1 MRILI
6 LSQWYAPEPMR
17 FLPEMAQSLQ
27 RLGHDVEVLT
37 GFPNWPSGRIYPDY
51 RLRPRQVEL
60 LDGVR
65 VVRVPLYPNH
75 GTSAVGRAANLGSFV
90 ASAVA
95 GGAVSVRRADVVYAI
110 QPPTTCFAAW
120 ALSRLWRVPYA
131 FEVQDM
137 WPETLTSTGFVANR
151 HALALVDAY
160 CRWCYRT
167 AAAIRVTSP
176 GFRDN
181 LIRKGVD
188 SSKVVFIPN
197 WVDTDFYVPRH
208 GPPSAGMASIP
219 AGFRILYAGTIGLA
233 QCLATVLDAASALV
247 ERTDVQFLFAGEG
260 LELPQLKEA
269 ARARGLHNVVFLGRR
284 PLDEMPQLY
293 ALADAFLVSLKKD
306 PLFSITIPHKTLT
319 YMAAGKPI
327 LAMAEGDLADLI
339 QASGCGLVS
348 PPGDGAALARRIV
361 ELTSLHATELAAM
374 GRRGRA
380 TACQTFGRERLVQ
393 RLGQMLLAT
402 TRSAT
407 MHPSDAGAEDSLPD
421 THAPSSVA

>member
-37 GFPNWPSGRIYPDY
+37 GFPNWPNGRIYPGY
-51 RLRPRQVEL
+51 RLRLRQVEI

-65 VVRVPLYPNH
+65 VVRVPLYPNY
-75 GTSAVGRAANLGSFV
+75 GRSAVGRAANLGSFV

-120 ALSRLWRVPYA
+120 ALSRMWRVPYA

-137 WPETLTSTGFVANR
+137 WPETLASTGFLANR
-151 HALALVDAY
+151 RALALVDAY
-160 CRWCYRT
+160 CHWCYRT
-167 AAAIRVTSP
+167 AAAIRVISP
-176 GFRDN
+176 GFRSN

-188 SSKVVFIPN
+188 SRKVAFIPN
-197 WVDTDFYVPRH
+197 WVDTDFYMPRT
-208 GPPSAGMASIP
+208 GQPVAGMASIP

-233 QCLATVLDAASALV
+233 QGLGTVLDAAAGLV
-247 ERTDVQFLFAGEG
+247 GRSDIQFLFAGQG
-260 LELPQLKEA
+260 LEFPQLKEA

-284 PLDEMPQLY
+284 PLDEMPELY

-327 LAMAEGDLADLI
+327 LAAAEGDVADLI
-339 QASGCGLVS
+339 RLSDCGLVS
-348 PPGDGAALARRIV
+348 QPSDGAALAHRV
-361 ELTSLHATELAAM
+361 LELIALPAAERAAM
-374 GRRGRA
+374 GQRGRA
-380 TACQTFGRERLVQ
+380 TACQTFAREILIQ
-393 RLGQMLLAT
+393 RLGQMLQAT

-407 MHPSDAGAEDSLPD
+407 THPSDASAEESLAS
-421 THAPSSVA
+421 THTASPVA